1 MKIIFVYNAESGIA
15 NSILDIGHK
24 ILKPDTY
31 SCNLCQLTFGTFT
44 ENSEWKK
51 FRKSSNHEMEFLHK
65 DEFEKKYNEALN
77 YPTVLQITK
86 DGKLT
91 ELIKSERL
99 DEINSVQELINIIE
113 VDLE

>member
-1 MKIIFVYNAESGIA
+1 MKVIFVYNAESGAA

-51 FRKSSNHEMEFLHK
+51 LRKSSNHEMEFLHK
-65 DEFEKKYNEALN
+65 DEFEKKYNETLN
-77 YPTVLQITK
+77 YPTILIRPNFRIIIFVVK
-86 DGKLT
+86 YPRGKCNGH
-91 ELIKSERL
+91 KACGF
-99 DEINSVQELINIIE
+99 N
-113 VDLE
+113 